1 MKHKAALNSL
11 TKGIREVLK
20 IQEHLGNLI
29 QWHLKIIQICKH
41 LLTLTSVS
49 TGSQWP
55 QKHGGRGGVGDV
67 LHRFESKRNRWMN
80 CSHNVS
86 NVKIYIVKQKPKLH
100 LKERKKNVPARQVS
114 GLRQFQAGLGN
125 RGKSRF
131 FALWSK
137 SQPYIF
143 YGSNPLKINPACSWN
158 KVELF
163 LGTKKTQLQR
173 TKGHI
178 GEVVCRARGCRKAH

>member
-29 QWHLKIIQICKH
+29 QWHLKFIQICKH

-100 LKERKKNVPARQVS
+100 LKERKKMYQP
-114 GLRQFQAGLGN
+114 
-125 RGKSRF
+125 GKS
-131 FALWSK
+131 LDWDNSK
-137 SQPYIF
+137 QGWGTEGKAGSLHCGVKASLIF
-143 YGSNPLKINPACSWN
+143 SMVPTPSRLI
-158 KVELF
+158 
-163 LGTKKTQLQR
+163 QL
-173 TKGHI
+173 
-178 GEVVCRARGCRKAH
+178 AHEIR